1 MITFHRPI
9 EVKEFMGIDFQSLA
23 EDLTTSAAKLCII
36 GTFITPMTVDEV
48 KIFKRLLEYIRFDG
62 EWQGAYDDQT
72 DYYYWNGRTIVI
84 WGDIANQALIL
95 QRNQRNDVLAFFP

>member
-23 EDLTTSAAKLCII
+23 EDLTTSAAKLCVI

-62 EWQGAYDDQT
+62 EWQGAYDERLLFGAISQT
-72 DYYYWNGRTIVI
+72 R
-84 WGDIANQALIL
+84 
-95 QRNQRNDVLAFFP
+95 R